1 MGIVKRGIHVLQP
14 WIVCLVNHVPIAPS
28 AAVYANRLMVALKNS
43 AGRCQ
48 PYLPYFVKMEALLDW
63 GPARS
68 KRMGNVVG
76 LLRNVRTQAV
86 RTTVIVEMEVG
97 VDRSVAMVDGLP
109 VA

>member
-1 MGIVKRGIHVLQP
+1 MRIVKGGIRVLQP
-14 WIVCLVNHVPIAPS
+14 WIVCLVNHAPTAPS
-28 AAVYANRLMVALKNS
+28 AVVFVNRLLIALKSS
-43 AGRCQ
+43 AVRCQ
-48 PYLPYFVKMEALLDW
+48 PSLPSSVRMEALPDW

-68 KRMGNVVG
+68 KRVENVVG
-76 LLRNVRTQAV
+76 PLRNVRTQAV